1 MAHLL
6 QLEQPLKVKDV
17 EYYKNYL
24 DDAVLII
31 DEV

>member
-6 QLEQPLKVKDV
+6 QIEQPLKVKDV

-24 DDAVLII
+24 KDCVVII